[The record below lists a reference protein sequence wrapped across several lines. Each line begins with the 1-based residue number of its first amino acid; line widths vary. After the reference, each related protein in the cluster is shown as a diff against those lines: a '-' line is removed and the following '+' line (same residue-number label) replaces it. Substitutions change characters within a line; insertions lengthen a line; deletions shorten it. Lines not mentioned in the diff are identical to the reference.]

1 MGKFTG
7 LYYKGHAALPNRHL
21 LKAIFGSFIP
31 RVLFLVVVLCTML
44 VFNAKAKFYIHCIK
58 ILTTL

>member
-31 RVLFLVVVLCTML
+31 RVLFLVVVLL
-44 VFNAKAKFYIHCIK
+44 HDVS
-58 ILTTL
+58 L